1 MIPFN
6 PLLGAFLALF
16 LLSTGFRLALELLN
30 ASSVKR
36 HQGRV
41 PAPLRGV
48 VDEDE
53 LTRMDRYTL
62 DRTRFSLVESVTSRT
77 VFLGLLL
84 SGLLPRLEESLR
96 GTGFVWA
103 GLVFFAAP
111 VFLFFLFDLPFG
123 YYRDFVIEARHGF
136 NTRTRRLWALD
147 ILESLLLGALLSG
160 ILLGLFLLMVDKA
173 GEAWWVWAWAI
184 LMAFQMLM
192 LVLYPTVIAPLFNR
206 FTPVE
211 DEELAARIRSMA
223 SEQGLDVREIVQMD
237 AGKRSRHTNAYF
249 TGVGRVKRIVLYDTL
264 LEAHDREEVLAVLAH
279 EMGHLEMGHVWKQ
292 VLLFAAAS
300 LVLLFAASLLIRW
313 EPLYGAF
320 AFSGTP
326 LFAGLFL
333 AGAIW
338 EPLGSFLSPLGMAVS
353 RRFERQADRFVV
365 DRTGQGKALVRA
377 FGRMARDNLAN
388 LHPHPLYV
396 RFHYSHPPLPD
407 RIRTLETETGDVLA

>member
-16 LLSTGFRLALELLN
+16 LLSTGFRLALDLLN

-41 PAPLRGV
+41 PAPLRGM

-53 LTRMDRYTL
+53 LVRMDRYTL
-62 DRTRFSLVESVTSRT
+62 DRTRFSLVESVASRA

-96 GTGFVWA
+96 GMGFVWA

-111 VFLFFLFDLPFG
+111 AFLFFLFDLPFG

-136 NTRTRRLWALD
+136 NTRTRRLWTLD
-147 ILESLLLGALLSG
+147 TLKSLLLGALLGG

-223 SEQGLDVREIVQMD
+223 SEQGVNVREIVQMD

-249 TGVGRVKRIVLYDTL
+249 TGLGRVKRIVLYDTL

-292 VLLFAAAS
+292 VLLFGAAS

-338 EPLGSFLSPLGMAVS
+338 EPLGFFLSPLAMAVS
-353 RRFERQADRFVV
+353 RRFERRADRFVR
-365 DRTGQGKALVRA
+365 DRGRGEALVRA

-407 RIRTLETETGDVLA
+407 RIRALETETGDVFA